1 MCDSAEAYINIVL
14 NNFQNSFHLPLCF
27 IYIESQL
34 PTKRQQYSHAHS
46 QCNLF
51 HDRKPLFFVV
61 AFITSYIHYKMEK
74 KYLSRILLLFLSHFC
89 KMIGFMCLFCLS
101 ELATVGHVKAMLSHS
116 FHHVVLFI
124 SVVESFFS
132 FFFILNCNEIK
143 FFFVNLNVS
152 YCADCEWMIGGF
164 KREFWRF

>member
-61 AFITSYIHYKMEK
+61 VAFITSYIHYKMEK
-74 KYLSRILLLFLSHFC
+74 SIFLGYYYYFYRISAKWLGSCVYFV
-89 KMIGFMCLFCLS
+89 CLK
-101 ELATVGHVKAMLSHS
+101 LATVGHVKAMLSHT

-124 SVVESFFS
+124 SLVESFS
-132 FFFILNCNEIK
+132 FLLLKFAMRLTFF
-143 FFFVNLNVS
+143 
-152 YCADCEWMIGGF
+152 GGF
-164 KREFWRF
+164 KCKSLSMDDWWV